1 MPIILIN
8 GANGHGKGQLAVKMI
23 LDYQKANDDLEK
35 KGSPRRPIF
44 ANIHGINDDGVKPLR
59 DVSPIPSDKV
69 FFGKQ
74 NNPESPPPDGYF
86 IPPIG
91 AIFIYDEAQ
100 KIEWIKQKSGALSN
114 DIRVESLEEHRHAGL
129 DVIFVTQSTNYVHSH
144 ITGLVSPHYYVER
157 PLGLATTNVFMFNK
171 FQKTPDA
178 VSTRSKA
185 DDQFMISL
193 GKKYGQYYKS
203 SEQHNIKRTIPLKLK
218 VMLAVLALCVLFT
231 VWSYSKTKY
240 ANNDVVAVAPDAS
253 QVVSE
258 KSKAEVDRL
267 SDKMV
272 IDDLQAR
279 LAMLEQQ
286 LYDQRLPA
294 DYQVTEKNPALR
306 VSGVVDMGDK
316 GCRAFNAYGELLN
329 LSPSECGYY
338 LADSGRV
345 QKSHGGSSVG
355 SVGSSSSPQTSNAS
369 VSLSD
374 GSDMVNPVVNP
385 FS

>member
-1 MPIILIN
+1 MPVILIN
-8 GANGHGKGQLAVKMI
+8 GSNGHGKGQFVIKLI
-23 LDYQKANDDLEK
+23 LDYQSENDKLEK
-35 KGSPRRPIF
+35 KGLPRRPIF
-44 ANIHGINDDGVKPLR
+44 ANIYGVNDEGITPLR

-69 FFGKQ
+69 YFGKQ
-74 NNPESPPPDGYF
+74 DNPDFTPPDDFF

-91 AIFIYDEAQ
+91 AIFVYDEAQ
-100 KIEWIKQKSGALSN
+100 KEEWIKQKAGALSN
-114 DIRVESLEEHRHAGL
+114 DLRITSLEDHRHAGL
-129 DVIFVTQSTNYVHSH
+129 DVIFVTPSTNYLHSH

-185 DDQFMISL
+185 DDQSMIPL

-203 SEQHNIKRTIPLKLK
+203 SAQHNIKRTIPLKLK
-218 VMLAVLALCVLFT
+218 VMVVIFALCILYTLFN
-231 VWSYSKTKY
+231 W
-240 ANNDVVAVAPDAS
+240 N
-253 QVVSE
+253 
-258 KSKAEVDRL
+258 KSKEAKEVITPTPITQAPQLTPEQKQAEVDRL

-279 LAMLEQQ
+279 LAMLEQK
-286 LYDQRLPA
+286 LYEQRLPA
-294 DYQVTEKNPALR
+294 DYQVTAKNPALR

-316 GCRAFNAYGELLN
+316 GCRAFNQYGEMLN

-338 LADSGRV
+338 LADSGRM
-345 QKSHGGSSVG
+345 QKSHTGGSV
-355 SVGSSSSPQTSNAS
+355 SSISSPQSSNESVAS
-369 VSLSD
+369 VNEP
-374 GSDMVNPVVNP
+374 MVNPQVNP

>member
-1 MPIILIN
+1 MPIMLVN
-8 GANGHGKGQLAVKMI
+8 GANGHGKGQLAIKMI
-23 LDYQKANDDLEK
+23 LDYQKENDALEK
-35 KGSPRRPIF
+35 KGQPRRPIF
-44 ANIHGINDDGVKPLR
+44 ANIHGINEEGSKPLR

-74 NNPESPPPDGYF
+74 NNPASPAPDDYF
-86 IPPIG
+86 VPPIG

-100 KIEWIKQKSGALSN
+100 KIDWIKQKAGALST
-114 DIRVESLEEHRHAGL
+114 DIRVQSLEEHRHAGL
-129 DVIFVTQSTNYVHSH
+129 DIIFITQSTNYLHSH

-185 DDQFMISL
+185 DDQFMIPL

-218 VMLAVLALCVLFT
+218 ALLAVFVLCIAYTAYNYNKSQDAKPSYAPTEALQ
-231 VWSYSKTKY
+231 
-240 ANNDVVAVAPDAS
+240 APQPTAE
-253 QVVSE
+253 Q
-258 KSKAEVDRL
+258 KQAEVDRL

-286 LYDQRLPA
+286 LYEQRLPA

-316 GCRAFNAYGELLN
+316 GCRAFNSYGELLN

-338 LADSGRV
+338 LADSGRM
-345 QKSHGGSSVG
+345 QKSHTGGSI
-355 SVGSSSSPQTSNAS
+355 SSLPPSSPSNPS
-369 VSLSD
+369 SPNND
-374 GSDMVNPVVNP
+374 QMVNPTINP